1 MKVECDYSLCLLP
14 MNILVNV
21 FRKGMINFQQISET

>member
-1 MKVECDYSLCLLP
+1 

-21 FRKGMINFQQISET
+21 FHKGMINFQQILETWENEFIYS

>member
-1 MKVECDYSLCLLP
+1 

-21 FRKGMINFQQISET
+21 FRKGMINFQQISETWENEFISS